1 MGLATD
7 SASATDTPSLLGAAA
22 QKIYEDAVKSDPAL
36 ARKDFSSVYRYLEK
50 MTSPSSS
57 SSS

>member
-22 QKIYEDAVKSDPAL
+22 QKIYEDAVRSDPAL

-57 SSS
+57 S